1 MKHGLTE
8 QFNLRLSPDV
18 AASIDAAA
26 ARECLT
32 PSAFVRRIVMRELR
46 MSMPP
51 RRSMAQDA
59 AA

>member
-1 MKHGLTE
+1 MKHVLTE

-46 MSMPP
+46 LSMKP
-51 RRSMAQDA
+51 RRPDTQNA
-59 AA
+59 A